1 MTHPPAPEEAAVSR
15 PPRATFRE
23 ALWEYLGH
31 PADETPE
38 RRRILYAIVI
48 LRLGL
53 GLMFLL
59 RGWSAVFATPPDAF
73 ATRLGDPARFGLG
86 GLATDTV
93 LFILGCT
100 ELGIGLLLI
109 VGAFTRVSA
118 VTGAVL
124 LLAYLICGD
133 FASLDPCAQ
142 LTHCTKSFA
151 YLDRLPLS
159 MPALYCI
166 FIGGLA
172 VIIVSGSPFL
182 SADRALDKL
191 EEEERD
197 HAPATLPR
205 GSRFSV
211 AFMRAGI
218 AIGMLWFAARLLP
231 LDGPVTAGLAV
242 LFGLIMLAPVAA
254 WLLAVQLFIDAVRY
268 DTASLLPLAC
278 GALGVALAM
287 LVCRPPWLLFPRRG
301 SASVKVQK
309 T

>member
-1 MTHPPAPEEAAVSR
+1 VTRPPATQEAAVSR

-73 ATRLGDPARFGLG
+73 ATRLGDPARWGLG
-86 GLATDTV
+86 GLATDTI

-100 ELGIGLLLI
+100 ELGVGLLLI

-118 VTGAVL
+118 VMGSL
-124 LLAYLICGD
+124 LLVAYLICGN
-133 FASLDPCAQ
+133 FTSLDPCAQ
-142 LTHCTKSFA
+142 RTHCRTAFV
-151 YLDRLPLS
+151 YLDRLPLF
-159 MPALYCI
+159 MTALFCI
-166 FIGGLA
+166 FLGGLA
-172 VIIVSGSPFL
+172 VIVVSGSPFL

-197 HAPATLPR
+197 HAPATLPTV
-205 GSRFSV
+205 SRFSII
-211 AFMRAGI
+211 FLRAGI
-218 AIGMLWFAARLLP
+218 AIGMLI
-231 LDGPVTAGLAV
+231 
-242 LFGLIMLAPVAA
+242 FGLIMLAPMFTGFF
-254 WLLAVQLFIDAVRY
+254 AVQLFIDAMRY

-287 LVCRPPWLLFPRRG
+287 LVCRPPWLLLSRG
-301 SASVKVQK
+301 RSASVKVQK